1 MIFDYNYLNG
11 TTLQVCSHLWHHQRI
26 CNSQVKDFKVVIEEA
41 DPQISNEDC
50 SDIMENIV
58 LPHTLIWYA
67 DHPRYNTIT
76 T

>member
-1 MIFDYNYLNG
+1 MEPLYKSVHTYG
-11 TTLQVCSHLWHHQRI
+11 TTNGSATHKY
-26 CNSQVKDFKVVIEEA
+26 KDFKVVIEEA